1 MVIIEMRNQLKALAE
16 ESVKIQ
22 SQLNRLNVE
31 RGSLLKQKDTNEKAL
46 SFNERKRLDNQREI
60 FTLQMELD
68 KTINEQEKR
77 RREAKVSSIKASQP
91 SFDDL
96 LKKEISTLIKES
108 EELGME
114 LGEGIDAN
122 DLWLRYTAIKN
133 NKQITKEG
141 VILQE
146 ATKLYDQLL
155 TSLVNKEIDGL
166 RIDLLEKR
174 NIKMPVLNFLNNR
187 FIKSELRI

>member
-1 MVIIEMRNQLKALAE
+1 M
-16 ESVKIQ
+16 
-22 SQLNRLNVE
+22 
-31 RGSLLKQKDTNEKAL
+31 KQIDTNEKAL
-46 SFNERKRLDNQREI
+46 SFNDRKKLDNKREI

-68 KTINEQEKR
+68 KTINEQEQRKR
-77 RREAKVSSIKASQP
+77 KAKVDSIKVNQP

-96 LKKEISTLIKES
+96 VKKEISILIKES

-114 LGEGIDAN
+114 LGEGIDAKE
-122 DLWLRYTAIKN
+122 LWLRYSAIKK
-133 NKQITKEG
+133 NKQITRES
-141 VILQE
+141 VILHE
-146 ATKLYDQLL
+146 ATKHYDQLL